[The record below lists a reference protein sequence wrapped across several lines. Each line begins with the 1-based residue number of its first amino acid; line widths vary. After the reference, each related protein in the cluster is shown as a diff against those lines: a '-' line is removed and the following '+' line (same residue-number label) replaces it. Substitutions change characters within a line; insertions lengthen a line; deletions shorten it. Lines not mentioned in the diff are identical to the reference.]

1 MITKLDD
8 VAKVVDLDVPTIL
21 QEQLKDPVLSI
32 VRSWMETNTSPDL
45 RAPEIRQSKGLL
57 RYGQELDRLL
67 IEENGQLL
75 CYDEPSDSLDERNLR
90 ICLPLSHFLA
100 CFRMGHYNELGGHM
114 GASKTYANAKR
125 FYYWPGMFDWICAL
139 TADCLVCQNNKPKPK
154 HLNEVPLEEWQGD
167 TAPFCAIHIDHKGPL
182 HPPSNRNTHCFLIV
196 ESFSRFL
203 MVYPVTNTGAQAT
216 IAAVEKWILH
226 FGIPQSII
234 HDRGT
239 AFLNTD
245 FVNWTKELGI
255 TLRPRTAHSSRTN
268 GKVETQNQHIARYW
282 RSFLN
287 DAGTNWAPLAPKF
300 AFAHN
305 TSVNYTTGK
314 TPYEIV
320 FGTKPQIPMSVK
332 LGLYRNKHKLCCSEF
347 CTDLP
352 PHTHDENSTKNEL
365 LQKLLRPQLS
375 QALLDRE
382 RDFKRIY
389 SSTFER
395 CRKQTARSHAYRKR
409 FKIGHHLDVG
419 QKVLYENHRQD
430 LSKSQKLQ
438 QRRLGPFTVTKR
450 VTSTT
455 YQIQDDKDP
464 SIIKTVHRNHLV
476 DYYPKEESFPSM
488 IEEYVP
494 HDQRHDD
501 FYERFLEQRIGKLNS
516 FTVPP
521 AEDTIPFPIRP
532 LPTAPTVASHKR
544 DSITS
549 SDWGVSSPHLFSP
562 TLPITPE
569 QLPQHRQETEI
580 EQPSTSAPTRPL
592 IPIQQFLWNSRKS
605 KAREPKYSAPQPH
618 HPNSQSVLRTLTRQ
632 GYKL

>member
-1 MITKLDD
+1 
-8 VAKVVDLDVPTIL
+8 
-21 QEQLKDPVLSI
+21 
-32 VRSWMETNTSPDL
+32 
-45 RAPEIRQSKGLL
+45 
-57 RYGQELDRLL
+57 
-67 IEENGQLL
+67 
-75 CYDEPSDSLDERNLR
+75 
-90 ICLPLSHFLA
+90 
-100 CFRMGHYNELGGHM
+100 
-114 GASKTYANAKR
+114 
-125 FYYWPGMFDWICAL
+125 
-139 TADCLVCQNNKPKPK
+139 
-154 HLNEVPLEEWQGD
+154 
-167 TAPFCAIHIDHKGPL
+167 
-182 HPPSNRNTHCFLIV
+182 
-196 ESFSRFL
+196 
-203 MVYPVTNTGAQAT
+203 MVYPVTNTGAQPT
-216 IAAVEKWILH
+216 ISAAEKWILH

-239 AFLNTD
+239 AFVNTD

-255 TLRPRTAHSSRTN
+255 TLQPRTAHSRWTN

-287 DAGTNWAPLAPKF
+287 DAGTNWAHLAPKI

-320 FGTKPQIPMSVK
+320 FGVKPQIPMSVK
-332 LGLYRNKHKLCCSEF
+332 LGLYRNKHKLCCSEI

-352 PHTHDENSTKNEL
+352 PHTHDENSTKKEL
-365 LQKLLRPQLS
+365 PQKLLRPQLS

-395 CRKQTARSHAYRKR
+395 CREQTARSHAYRNR
-409 FKIGHHLDVG
+409 FKLGHHLAVG
-419 QKVLYENHRQD
+419 QKIFYENHRQD

-464 SIIKTVHRNHLV
+464 SVIKTVHRNHLIE
-476 DYYPKEESFPSM
+476 YYPKKESLPAM

-494 HDQRHDD
+494 HDERRDD
-501 FYERFLEQRIGKLNS
+501 FYERFSEQPIGKLNS
-516 FTVPP
+516 FTAPP
-521 AEDTIPFPIRP
+521 AEYTIPFPIRP
-532 LPTAPTVASHKR
+532 LPTAPVVALHKR

-549 SDWGVSSPHLFSP
+549 SDSGVGSPHVFSP

-569 QLPQHRQETEI
+569 QLPQHPREMDT

-592 IPIQQFLWNSRKS
+592 TPIQQFLRNSRKS
-605 KAREPKYSAPQPH
+605 KAREPKYFRPQPQD
-618 HPNSQSVLRTLTRQ
+618 PNPQSVLRTLTRQ